1 MPRRV
6 LDVRPKAQ
14 DDIRRLAED
23 NPKLPA
29 RISTLFHLLE
39 GGMLTGEPLNEM
51 ARYGPLRDCYKVYF
65 GAPGM
70 AQNTY
75 RIVHRL
81 RIDGTIEVVEVIAVE
96 ERSGGYVYLLAADRL
111 GRLPAESNPALKA
124 EHQERIARR
133 GAQRKARKRLS

>member
-6 LDVRPKAQ
+6 LDIRPKAQ

-23 NPKLPA
+23 NPKLPT
-29 RISTLFHLLE
+29 RISMLFHLLE
-39 GGMLTGEPLNEM
+39 NGTLTGEPLKDM
-51 ARYGPLRDCYKVYF
+51 ARYGPLSDCYKVYF

-70 AQNTY
+70 PQNTH

-81 RIDGTIEVVEVIAVE
+81 RLDGTIEVVEVVVVE
-96 ERSGGYVYLLAADRL
+96 ERSEGYVYLLAADRL
-111 GRLPAESNPALKA
+111 GRLPAESKPALEA

-133 GAQRKARKRLS
+133 GAQRKARKRPS